1 MSLVLEDHLAYGD
14 FLELCVQVSTE
25 VDELSN
31 RLSSENA
38 AAELVA
44 DRIKATC
51 WDAMEVRRGND
62 FEKEHSL

>member
-1 MSLVLEDHLAYGD
+1 MAAIDLGCAGM
-14 FLELCVQVSTE
+14 QVSTE
-25 VDELSN
+25 VLELTE

-51 WDAMEVRRGND
+51 WDAMEVKG
-62 FEKEHSL
+62 FSP